1 MQNKVTL
8 SFLTLIVFSLLTTCL
23 PMHAAPRPLSRSE
36 LMALAAGEALPE
48 NIVGE
53 IHSWGLNF
61 VPDDAYK
68 ALLKDAGADSTVLA
82 ALNSAKVTPGEKSV
96 PEASAEFLQHLSRA
110 GKLIRAAQ
118 YDDAASEVS
127 AALTNDFE
135 KSATGYVMGWILIKQ
150 QQLEKAFQVYSEVQK
165 RDPDFPQVDTRLSY
179 LYINGGDADGAL
191 HEAKAALER
200 NPNDPSAHLNA
211 GVALQQMNNADG
223 AKSEYLQALRCKPD
237 YMAAYY
243 NLGGLLDDM
252 HDYDG
257 AIAQF
262 KKALAL
268 EPGDVNALYN
278 LGVTYGDKGDYDS
291 AIRTYRE
298 VKRLDPKNLEAR
310 QNLGAALMH
319 EDPAAAITE
328 LRELAAIAPDWPICH
343 QCLAIAYSRTGRPED
358 AENEY
363 ALAIKLDPANA
374 ELYSGLGIV
383 KETEKNYDAALAEY
397 HQAEQ
402 IDENNGA
409 AHNGAGRVLI
419 YAKRYA
425 DAIAELKRAEEL
437 DPADSGNYDLH
448 GEALEASGNRD
459 AAIAEY
465 KQALSI
471 APKEIQA
478 RLDLA
483 QALEKK
489 GEWVAALDNYR
500 QAAPDEPPPKIG
512 VPENRFEAKSK
523 YEVAQ
528 QRFRQHLAALRA
540 SGKSAEAAS
549 LEAALRKSEST
560 PNFDDAYH
568 AAMQASAQAV
578 MQKRF
583 DSAETSAKKA
593 IAIAEK
599 IQPPDARLPEAVA
612 QLGNV
617 YAWRLDYKDAEETF
631 KHQLILSEKL
641 YGPQSPELNGA
652 LQNLAMNALAQK
664 NFPASEAYFTRAL
677 DLNVKTFGENSSG
690 TSENLRGLAHIYS
703 MQKDFPKSELT
714 LVRVVKIY
722 ETMYG
727 PEDER
732 MAIPLISLC
741 NVYDQWN
748 KPDKSAPCHARL
760 VALYEKQ
767 FGNESPYLVRD
778 LNAEAQALRK
788 LGKADEAAAIERRTQ
803 TIQSAGQMNPD

>member
-1 MQNKVTL
+1 MKIQVTL
-8 SFLTLIVFSLLTTCL
+8 SFLIFLSCTPAATYSQENS
-23 PMHAAPRPLSRSE
+23 APRPLSRSE
-36 LMALAAGEALPE
+36 LLALVAGDALPE

-53 IHSWGLNF
+53 IRRDGLAFN
-61 VPDDAYK
+61 PDKDYES
-68 ALLKDAGADSTVLA
+68 LLITAGATSTVSA
-82 ALNSAKVTPGEKSV
+82 ALSSAKIVSGGATLTPCETG
-96 PEASAEFLQHLSRA
+96 FLQHLSEA
-110 GKLIRAAQ
+110 GKMIHSGKREDAERELAVPLSGDAEKAA
-118 YDDAASEVS
+118 A
-127 AALTNDFE
+127 
-135 KSATGYVMGWILIKQ
+135 GYVMGLILIDLQ
-150 QQLEKAFQVYSEVQK
+150 QWDQVQQVYSEILEH
-165 RDPDFPQVDTRLSY
+165 DPDFPELHTRLSVAAFN
-179 LYINGGDADGAL
+179 LGDYNETLRQTKLAL
-191 HEAKAALER
+191 QRLPD
-200 NPNDPSAHLNA
+200 NPSAHLNA
-211 GVALQQMNNADG
+211 GLAYQQLHHLDA
-223 AKSEYLQALRCKPD
+223 AKSEMQLALRAKPD
-237 YMAAYY
+237 FPIAYSD
-243 NLGGLLDDM
+243 LGGLLDEANDHM
-252 HDYDG
+252 GAVAQYKK
-257 AIAQF
+257 AIALNPND
-262 KKALAL
+262 AD
-268 EPGDVNALYN
+268 PHYS
-278 LGVTYGDKGDYDS
+278 LGVSYYEHGDFID
-291 AIRTYRE
+291 AIQEYRE
-298 VKRLDPKNLEAR
+298 AKRLDPSRLDVR
-310 QNLGAALMH
+310 QNLGASLMH
-319 EDPAAAITE
+319 TDPAAAITE
-328 LRELAAIAPDWPICH
+328 FRELAALAPDAPICH
-343 QCLAIAYSRTGRPED
+343 QCLAVAYNSTGRPED
-358 AENEY
+358 AEKEY
-363 ALAIKLDPANA
+363 AVAIKLDPANA
-374 ELYSGLGIV
+374 ELYYGLGIV
-383 KETEKNYDAALAEY
+383 KETEKKYDAALAEY

-402 IDENNGA
+402 IDENYGA

-419 YAKRYA
+419 YTKHYA

-437 DPADSGNYDLH
+437 NPADSGNYDLH

-459 AAIAEY
+459 AAIPEY

-500 QAAPDEPPPKIG
+500 QAALDEPPPKIG

-523 YEVAQ
+523 YEMAQ

-540 SGKSAEAAS
+540 SGKSAEATS
-549 LEAALRKSEST
+549 LEAALRKSESN
-560 PNFDDAYH
+560 PSFDDAYH

-593 IAIAEK
+593 IAIAER

-641 YGPQSPELNGA
+641 YGPQSPELNRS

-664 NFPASEAYFTRAL
+664 NFTASEAYFTRAL
-677 DLNVKTFGENSSG
+677 DLNVKAFGENSSG

-732 MAIPLISLC
+732 MAIPLTSLC

-748 KPDKSAPCHARL
+748 KPEKSAPCHARL
-760 VALYEKQ
+760 VALYEKH

-788 LGKADEAAAIERRTQ
+788 LGKADDAAAVERRTE
-803 TIQSAGQMNPD
+803 TIQTAGQTNPN